1 NRWRKAGDNT
11 NIPSY
16 TSNINMDSRRNT
28 DFFTRGD
35 INVLSASYVKLRDL
49 SLAYS
54 VPSNICSKL
63 YTDKIKIRFQV
74 SNLLTITANNK
85 GIDPEA
91 ASLSNGSRFNKYGP
105 SYSIGLSVNFK

>member
-1 NRWRKAGDNT
+1 VGDNT

-16 TSNINMDSRRNT
+16 VANTSLEARRNT

-49 SLAYS
+49 SISYS
-54 VPSNICSKL
+54 LPANICNKL
-63 YTDKIKIRFQV
+63 YTDKIKLRLQV
-74 SNLLTITANNK
+74 SNLLTIAANK
-85 GIDPEA
+85 YGIDPEA
-91 ASLSNGSRFNKYGP
+91 HNLTNGIRYNRFGP